1 MKTLKITL
9 AALMLS
15 ASAVPALAEAPA
27 TSETAALGPNVIKAE
42 VNGMVCDFCAR
53 AVEKV
58 FSKEDGVTDVTVNLD
73 NGTITITL
81 EEGASISDERVA
93 ELVKKSGYDLVAIK
107 RGEA

>member
-1 MKTLKITL
+1 MKTIKPPL
-9 AALMLS
+9 AALLIT
-15 ASAVPALAEAPA
+15 AGAAPALAEAPSTTQA
-27 TSETAALGPNVIKAE
+27 TLTTNTVKAE
-42 VNGMVCDFCAR
+42 VNGMVCDFCAQ

-58 FSKEDGVTDVTVNLD
+58 FSKEDGVTDVAVDLD
-73 NGTITITL
+73 NGAITITL

>member
-27 TSETAALGPNVIKAE
+27 TAETAALGPNVIKAE
-42 VNGMVCDFCAR
+42 VNGMVCDFGAR

-58 FSKEDGVTDVTVNLD
+58 FSKEDDVSDVAVDLD
-73 NGTITITL
+73 NGAIIVTL
-81 EEGASISDERVA
+81 EDGAAITDARVE
-93 ELVKKSGYDLVAIK
+93 ELVTKSGYDLVAIK